1 MNRQNRQLSDA
12 SATLTLY
19 ISTRSHKEHTCS
31 STSDGGVFFFS
42 LHRLLQQQKEVRLHR
57 SDFHTD
63 SLESFQR

>member
-12 SATLTLY
+12 SASLTLY
-19 ISTRSHKEHTCS
+19 ISTRSHEELTAS
-31 STSDGGVFFFS
+31 SASFGSVFFVS
-42 LHRLLQQQKEVRLHR
+42 LHQLPQQQKEVRLHR